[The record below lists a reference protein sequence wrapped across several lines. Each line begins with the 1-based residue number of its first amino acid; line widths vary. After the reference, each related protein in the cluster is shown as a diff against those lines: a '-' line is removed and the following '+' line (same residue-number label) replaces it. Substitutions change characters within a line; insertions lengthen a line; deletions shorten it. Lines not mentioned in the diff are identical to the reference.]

1 MKDGIKFI
9 KDAYYTLLT
18 NAVTYNGT
26 TIPVYEDTADES
38 DNDFYIV
45 VSTVTNADFPTKS
58 KFFNETTVLIDV
70 VTQLNFRITKIKEIS
85 DIITGKVLN
94 LVIPSVGS
102 TGLSDNDDFQILDV
116 RKTSSEH
123 IPTFTT
129 DSKYIVR
136 RLTRFSQLVIEK

>member
-9 KDAYYTLLT
+9 KEAYLTLLT
-18 NAVTYNGT
+18 GAIQYNGT
-26 TIPVYEDTADES
+26 TIPVYEETADES

-45 VSTVTNADFPTKS
+45 VSTITNTDFPTKS

-85 DIITGKVLN
+85 DVITGKVLN

-102 TGLSDNDDFQILDV
+102 TGLSDNSDFQILDV

-123 IPTFTT
+123 IPTFQT

-136 RLTRFSQLVIEK
+136 RLTRFSQLVIEL